1 MAYHIPTTKQP
12 RRGTL
17 YAREEL
23 LVISKYKTEYKEQT
37 TRALRANVLRNKIL
51 VDLFNYWDAHDKLP
65 SDGEESMERVKV
77 THSTII
83 SVKSTECELQRD
95 LLPGCEITGARM
107 LCSAV
112 QSHHEDENN

>member
-1 MAYHIPTTKQP
+1 MAYRIPTTKQP

-51 VDLFNYWDAHDKLP
+51 VDLFNYWDAHDRLP
-65 SDGEESMERVKV
+65 LDGEESMERVKV
-77 THSTII
+77 IHWTIK
-83 SVKSTECELQRD
+83 SVTSTECKLHRD
-95 LLPGCEITGARM
+95 LLPGCGITGALM
-107 LCSAV
+107 LLRRSPIL
-112 QSHHEDENN
+112 Q